1 MRETGYNRSR
11 MDVAVLRAL
20 GDCGREIAAQ
30 LVRSASLPADPL
42 VHLTRLESDAQTGET
57 LWALFGPHA
66 AVEAAV
72 AHLRA
77 SDSRRAVTFAV
88 VAL

>member
-42 VHLTRLESDAQTGET
+42 G
-57 LWALFGPHA
+57 ALFGPHA
-66 AVEAAV
+66 AVESAV
-72 AHLRA
+72 ALLRA
-77 SDSRRAVTFAV
+77 SDSLRAVTFAV